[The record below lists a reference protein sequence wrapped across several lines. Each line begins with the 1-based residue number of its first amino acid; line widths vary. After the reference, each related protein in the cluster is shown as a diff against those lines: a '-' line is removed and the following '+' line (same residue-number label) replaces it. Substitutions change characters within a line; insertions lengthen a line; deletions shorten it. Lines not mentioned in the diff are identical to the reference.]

1 MFLIGR
7 SFVRKDPR
15 MIAAIMLGAI
25 LFSCVQRFVKKSS
38 INFIS
43 LALMNYEMVNLT
55 FDKAFL

>member
-25 LFSCVQRFVKKSS
+25 LFSCVRRFEKIFNQFYRPSFNELS
-38 INFIS
+38 
-43 LALMNYEMVNLT
+43 
-55 FDKAFL
+55 DG